1 VLDQTVVLIVI
12 FSLLVIVGVFFW
24 ASAIAAQAENKGRSF
39 TAFFWLSFLLSPIL
53 MHIIVASLSDSPA
66 PAAAPAAAGTNNES
80 ATKKLADLKSLLD
93 SGAITQDE
101 FDEKKKKL
109 LEQI

>member
-1 VLDQTVVLIVI
+1 MEAVVIISVVFGLLI
-12 FSLLVIVGVFFW
+12 LVGIFFW
-24 ASAIAAQAENKGRSF
+24 ASAIAAQAQNKGRSF

-53 MHIIVASLSDSPA
+53 MQIIVASLSEPPTQSPPQA
-66 PAAAPAAAGTNNES
+66 EPKQTNES

-93 SGAITQDE
+93 AGAITQDE

-109 LEQI
+109 LDQI

>member
-1 VLDQTVVLIVI
+1 MTDQAVVLVVI
-12 FSLLVIVGVFFW
+12 FSVLVIVGVFFW
-24 ASAIAAQAENKGRSF
+24 ASAIAAQAQNKGRSF

-53 MHIIVASLSDSPA
+53 MQIIVSSLSDSPA
-66 PAAAPAAAGTNNES
+66 QAAAPISPKSESES
-80 ATKKLADLKSLLD
+80 ATKKLGDLKSLLD

-109 LEQI
+109 LDQI

>member
-1 VLDQTVVLIVI
+1 MLDQTVVLIVI

-53 MHIIVASLSDSPA
+53 MQIIVASLSDSSA
-66 PAAAPAAAGTNNES
+66 SAATIPNSES

>member
-1 VLDQTVVLIVI
+1 MLDQAVVLVVI
-12 FSLLVIVGVFFW
+12 FGILIIVGVFFW
-24 ASAIAAQAENKGRSF
+24 ASAIAAQAQNKGRSF

-53 MHIIVASLSDSPA
+53 MQIIVSSLSDSPTPA
-66 PAAAPAAAGTNNES
+66 SPPAAPKLANES
-80 ATKKLADLKSLLD
+80 PTKKLADLKSLLD